1 MSFAWS
7 FPRFLWIA
15 LLAVALAGCAP
26 PEPPRFNAANMT
38 GVEYGK
44 DFRMHDADGRVRT
57 LTEFKGKVVLVFFG
71 FIQCPDICPTALLR
85 AVEVRNHLGEDAK
98 HMQLLFITVDPE
110 RDTPEVIK
118 AYMQA
123 FDPSFIG
130 LREDPERTRE
140 IADSFNVLYQQVP
153 TGDSYTMDH
162 TATTFVFDP
171 TGRLRL
177 AVPHVMP
184 AELVAE
190 DIRTLL
196 RTTR

>member
-1 MSFAWS
+1 MSSRLNDLKFIVVTLIVVTLSA
-7 FPRFLWIA
+7 
-15 LLAVALAGCAP
+15 CAP
-26 PEPPRFNAANMT
+26 PEPPQFNASNMT
-38 GVEYGK
+38 GIEYGE
-44 DFRMHDADGRVRT
+44 DFRMRDADGRERT
-57 LTEFKGKVVLVFFG
+57 IAEFRGNVVMVFFG

-85 AVEVRNHLGEDAK
+85 AVEIRGLLGEDAK
-98 HMQLLFITVDPE
+98 HMQLLFVTVDPE
-110 RDTPEVIK
+110 RDTPDVIK

-130 LREDPERTRE
+130 LRESPERTRE
-140 IADSFNVLYQQVP
+140 IADSFHVLYSKVA

-177 AVPHVMP
+177 AVPHIMP

-190 DIRTLL
+190 DVRTLL

>member
-1 MSFAWS
+1 MSSGLSRLKFVA
-7 FPRFLWIA
+7 IA
-15 LLAVALAGCAP
+15 VVAVVLSACTP

-38 GVEYGK
+38 GIEYGK
-44 DFRMHDADGRVRT
+44 DFRMHDADGRERT
-57 LTEFKGKVVLVFFG
+57 IAEFRGKVVMIFFG

-85 AVEVRNHLGEDAK
+85 AVEIRNLLGEDAR
-98 HMQLLFITVDPE
+98 HMQLLFVTVDPE
-110 RDTPEVIK
+110 RDSPEVIK
-118 AYMQA
+118 AYMEA

-130 LREDPERTRE
+130 LRESPERTRE
-140 IADSFNVLYQQVP
+140 IADSFHVLYNKVP

-162 TATTFVFDP
+162 TATTFIFDP

-177 AVPHVMP
+177 AAPHIMP
-184 AELVAE
+184 AELIAD